1 MDIED
6 KAQEVARGVSAMAS
20 AMHND
25 DELHTAMAGTLWKM
39 HNALVA
45 AGFKPAQALQIIC
58 SHGLNLNG
66 NINYGES

>member
-25 DELHTAMAGTLWKM
+25 DELHTAMAGRYGKCIMRL
-39 HNALVA
+39 L
-45 AGFKPAQALQIIC
+45 LQDSNPRKHC
-58 SHGLNLNG
+58 KSFAVMA
-66 NINYGES
+66 